1 MLVWFLTIWGFSQEF
16 WTLFKILFSNQPL
29 SSSGLKLAVFEFLY
43 SFFSKLWILWLLSWT
58 DLSIVWRKPND
69 APPTVVAFS
78 RIIFIVFTI
87 AWTRKRAVFTSF
99 VKFKKERDSWRF
111 RRTCS
116 CSGKKRRMLSSFWWS
131 FPGALLLFGSFL
143 RKDCGCVFFRFLF
156 TFLAFL
162 TIE

>member
-1 MLVWFLTIWGFSQEF
+1 MLVWF
-16 WTLFKILFSNQPL
+16 FKVLGVFPGVLDSVQSFFFKSNL
-29 SSSGLKLAVFEFLY
+29 ELISKDWLY
-43 SFFSKLWILWLLSWT
+43 LNFCIVFFSKPWVLWLLSWT

-69 APPTVVAFS
+69 APPTVVGFS

-116 CSGKKRRMLSSFWWS
+116 CSSGKKRRMLPCFWWS
-131 FPGALLLFGSFL
+131 FPGALLVFGSFW
-143 RKDCGCVFFRFLF
+143 RKDCGCMFFFRFLF
-156 TFLAFL
+156 TF
-162 TIE
+162 E